1 MRCSVLQEQTIL
13 PVGATI
19 PHPAGDRYVIE
30 RLLGRGGFG
39 AVYLVRDRHVKQR
52 LFALKEVIDPSRRDH
67 ERFIFEAEVL
77 KRLNHRALPHV
88 YHVFVYEKLKRVY
101 MLMDYIEGQDLEA
114 LLHEQPGRRFS
125 LPLVLALMTPIVDA
139 LIYLHGQ
146 NPPIVHRDIKPAN
159 IIMQTKSGEAVLV
172 DFGLAKEYVVDN
184 TTNVIRHGSP
194 GYAAPEQ
201 YGSGTNP
208 RTDIYG
214 LGATLYTLLTGTIP
228 ADAITRVT
236 GSKRIDPLTPAYL
249 VAPDVPWTVSMV
261 IEQAMSISSEDRF
274 ATVEEFWQELTNP
287 APKQQ
292 VQPPPPQSFDI
303 AEGELVHTPDRSKV
317 QPPLPQSI
325 DTPLPLTASEQELER
340 ITTITPGPL
349 EQRPDIPHSRKWSVA
364 LAIFLA
370 LLFLAAMGTG
380 LLLFIP
386 RHDNSPPTQ
395 RVTPTLAPSTPQ
407 SKATATP
414 TRTPVGPVYPAIATS
429 YAGTVTDLLNSQ
441 HPQKTALFLTSIQQ
455 NGGNISGYFQ
465 GLGMTGPFKGSV
477 TTDEKVNFT
486 VSVQSGASTLSFEGS
501 IKVGG
506 DLTGSFKVL
515 NQQGQPTGDYGD
527 WNASSTS

>member
-1 MRCSVLQEQTIL
+1 VLQEQTIL

-19 PHPAGDRYVIE
+19 PHPAGGRYVIE

-39 AVYLVRDRHVKQR
+39 AVYLVRDRHVKEHV
-52 LFALKEVIDPSRRDH
+52 FALKEVIDPSRRDH
-67 ERFIFEAEVL
+67 DHFIFEAEVL

-88 YHVFVYEKLKRVY
+88 YQVFAYEKLKRVY
-101 MLMDYIEGQDLEA
+101 MLMDYIEGQDLEV
-114 LLHEQPGRRFS
+114 LLAEQPGGRFA

-274 ATVEEFWQELTNP
+274 ATIEEFWQELTSP

-292 VQPPPPQSFDI
+292 VQPPPPESFNK
-303 AEGELVHTPDRSKV
+303 AEGELALALDRPKV
-317 QPPLPQSI
+317 QTPRPQSI
-325 DTPLPLTASEQELER
+325 DTPLPLTIPEQELER
-340 ITTITPGPL
+340 IITITPGPL
-349 EQRPDIPHSRKWSVA
+349 QQRPDIPHSRKRSAA
-364 LAIFLA
+364 LAISLA
-370 LLFLAAMGTG
+370 LLLTLVIGTG
-380 LLLFIP
+380 LLTLVL
-386 RHDNSPPTQ
+386 RSSSSPTTQ

-407 SKATATP
+407 SRATATP
-414 TRTPVGPVYPAIATS
+414 RPTPVGPVYPTISAS
-429 YAGTVTDLLNSQ
+429 YAGKVVDLLNSQ
-441 HPQKTALFLTSIQQ
+441 HPQSTPMSLTQIQQ
-455 NGGNISGYFQ
+455 NGGNISGSFA
-465 GLGMTGPFKGSV
+465 GLGLVGTFKGTV
-477 TTDEKVNFT
+477 TTTHGEVDFT
-486 VSVQSGASTLSFEGS
+486 VTVNWAGVSTLEFKGN
-501 IKVGG
+501 IKIGG
-506 DLTGSFKVL
+506 ELTGEFYAY
-515 NQQGQPTGDYGD
+515 NQQGQPTGEYGIWD
-527 WNASSTS
+527 VFSTS

>member
-1 MRCSVLQEQTIL
+1 MRYSVLQEQTIL

-77 KRLNHRALPHV
+77 KRLNHRSLPHV
-88 YHVFVYEKLKRVY
+88 YHVFAYEKLKRVY
-101 MLMDYIEGQDLEA
+101 MLMDYIEGQDLDA
-114 LLHEQPGRRFS
+114 LLHEQPGQRFS

-228 ADAITRVT
+228 SDAITRVT

-274 ATVEEFWQELTNP
+274 ATIEEFWQELTNP
-287 APKQQ
+287 AP
-292 VQPPPPQSFDI
+292 QSFNKV
-303 AEGELVHTPDRSKV
+303 EGELVQTPR
-317 QPPLPQSI
+317 PQSI
-325 DTPLPLTASEQELER
+325 DTPLPLTIPEQELER
-340 ITTITPGPL
+340 ITTIAPEPL
-349 EQRPDIPHSRKWSVA
+349 QQQPPALRSRKRSALLTISLALLLA
-364 LAIFLA
+364 LAI
-370 LLFLAAMGTG
+370 GTG
-380 LLLFIP
+380 LLLFAS
-386 RHDNSPPTQ
+386 RHSSPPSTTQ
-395 RVTPTLAPSTPQ
+395 RVTPTLTSSTPR
-407 SKATATP
+407 SSATAALTP
-414 TRTPVGPVYPAIATS
+414 TPVGPVYPVINAS
-429 YAGTVTDLLNSQ
+429 YAGTVVDLLNPQ
-441 HPQKTALFLTSIQQ
+441 HPQKTALFLTNIQQ

-465 GLGMTGPFKGSV
+465 GLGLNGPFKGSV

-515 NQQGQPTGDYGD
+515 NQQRQPTGEFGE
-527 WNASSTS
+527 WNASSAH

>member
-101 MLMDYIEGQDLEA
+101 MLMDYIEGQDLDA
-114 LLHEQPGRRFS
+114 LLHEQPGQRFS

-172 DFGLAKEYVVDN
+172 DFGLAKEYVIDN

-236 GSKRIDPLTPAYL
+236 GSKRIDPLTPANL

-261 IEQAMSISSEDRF
+261 IERAMSISIEDRF

-292 VQPPPPQSFDI
+292 AQPPPPQSFNI
-303 AEGELVHTPDRSKV
+303 AEGELAQTPR
-317 QPPLPQSI
+317 PRSI
-325 DTPLPLTASEQELER
+325 DTPLPLTIPEQELER
-340 ITTITPGPL
+340 ITTIAAEPL
-349 EQRPDIPHSRKWSVA
+349 QQQPRASRSRKRSA
-364 LAIFLA
+364 LLIILPA
-370 LLFLAAMGTG
+370 LLFIIAVGTG
-380 LLLFIP
+380 LLLFVP
-386 RHDNSPPTQ
+386 RHGSPPSTTQ
-395 RVTPTLAPSTPQ
+395 SVTRTLTPSTPR
-407 SKATATP
+407 SRATAALTP
-414 TRTPVGPVYPAIATS
+414 TPVGPEYPPIAAS
-429 YAGTVTDLLNSQ
+429 YAGHVGDSLNPQ
-441 HPQKTALFLTSIQQ
+441 HPQSTPMYLTDIQQ
-455 NGGNISGYFQ
+455 NGGSLSGKFK
-465 GLGMTGPFKGSV
+465 GLGLVGTFKGTV
-477 TTDEKVNFT
+477 TTHGHVNFT
-486 VSVQSGASTLSFEGS
+486 VTVNWAGVSTLWFDGD
-501 IKVGG
+501 IKIGG
-506 DLTGSFKVL
+506 DLAGWFKAL
-515 NQQGQPTGDYGD
+515 NQQGQPTGESGL

>member
-39 AVYLVRDRHVKQR
+39 AVYLVRDRRDKQR
-52 LFALKEVIDPSRRDH
+52 LFALKEVIEPSRRDH

-88 YHVFVYEKLKRVY
+88 YQVFAYEKLKRVY

-172 DFGLAKEYVVDN
+172 DFGLAKEYVADN

-201 YGSGTNP
+201 YGSGTNL

-214 LGATLYTLLTGTIP
+214 LGATLYTLLTGTVP
-228 ADAITRVT
+228 SDAITRVT
-236 GSKRIDPLTPAYL
+236 GSKRIDPLTPAHL

-292 VQPPPPQSFDI
+292 AQTPPPQSLNI
-303 AEGELVHTPDRSKV
+303 ADDELAQTPR
-317 QPPLPQSI
+317 PRSI
-325 DTPLPLTASEQELER
+325 DTPLPLTVPEQELER
-340 ITTITPGPL
+340 ITTIAPEPL
-349 EQRPDIPHSRKWSVA
+349 QQQPPAPRSRKRRV
-364 LAIFLA
+364 LLTIFLA
-370 LLFLAAMGTG
+370 LLLAVAFGTG
-380 LLLFIP
+380 LLLFVP
-386 RHDNSPPTQ
+386 RHGRPPS
-395 RVTPTLAPSTPQ
+395 TPTLTPSTPQ
-407 SKATATP
+407 ARATATHTP
-414 TRTPVGPVYPAIATS
+414 TPVGPVYPAINAS
-429 YAGTVTDLLNSQ
+429 YAGTVADLLNLQ
-441 HPQKTALFLTSIQQ
+441 HPQKTALFLTNIQQ

-465 GLGMTGPFKGSV
+465 GLGLNGPFKGSV

-486 VSVQSGASTLSFEGS
+486 VSVQSGALTLSFKGF

-506 DLTGSFKVL
+506 DLIGSFQVL
-515 NQQGQPTGDYGD
+515 NQQGQPTGDFGD